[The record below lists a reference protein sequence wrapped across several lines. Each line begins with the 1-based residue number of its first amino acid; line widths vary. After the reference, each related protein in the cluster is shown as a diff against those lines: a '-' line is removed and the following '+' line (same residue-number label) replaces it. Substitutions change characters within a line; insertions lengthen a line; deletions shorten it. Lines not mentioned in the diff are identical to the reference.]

1 MPSTPQP
8 PSSESRATAPAERS
22 FSANGMATRWEIFVE
37 ASLNPDLALRA
48 TTAAFAEM
56 KRLEGFLSHF
66 IPNSEIGQ
74 LNAAGGQFVVAN
86 PDTWDVLKAAEEMC
100 RSTGG
105 AFDPCFA
112 SPREALDAVREGGAF
127 EFDTVHHAI
136 RLRDPRLRV
145 GLGAIGKGY
154 ALDRM
159 GTLLEAEWEIRS
171 AMLHGGGSTV
181 LALDA
186 PKGRG
191 GWPVTLQGAEG
202 KDLVRLSRV
211 AVSASG
217 FDVKGAHI
225 VNPRTGEPAQTYVG
239 TWSRAPSATVA
250 DALSTAFAV
259 MTPEEVERWVAAHPG
274 TGARLVFDR
283 DGRREMLSFGAWPAP
298 QAPAASS
305 VGGGKAT

>member
-1 MPSTPQP
+1 MSNSP
-8 PSSESRATAPAERS
+8 PPPKPTAPAERS
-22 FSANGMATRWEIFVE
+22 FSDNAMATRWEIFVE
-37 ASLNPDLALRA
+37 ASLDPDLALGA
-48 TTAAFAEM
+48 TTAAFNEL
-56 KRLEGFLSHF
+56 KRIEGLLSSF

-74 LNAAGGQFVVAN
+74 LNAAGGQFVVVN
-86 PDTWDVLKAAEEMC
+86 PDTWDVLKSAAEMC

-112 SPREALDAVREGGAF
+112 SPPEALEAVREAGAF
-127 EFDTVHHAI
+127 EFDTTHHAV

-159 GTLLEAEWEIRS
+159 GTLLEAEWDVRS

-186 PKGRG
+186 PQGRG
-191 GWPVTLQGAEG
+191 GWPVTLQGAQG
-202 KDLVRLSRV
+202 KDLVRLVRV
-211 AVSASG
+211 AISASG
-217 FDVKGAHI
+217 FDVKGGHI
-225 VNPRTGEPAQTYVG
+225 ADPRTGKLVQTYVG
-239 TWSRAPSATVA
+239 TWARAPSATVA

-274 TGARLVFDR
+274 TGARLILDR
-283 DGRREMLSFGAWPAP
+283 DGRREMRSFGAWP
-298 QAPAASS
+298 
-305 VGGGKAT
+305 VHATG

>member
-1 MPSTPQP
+1 MPTPPQSP
-8 PSSESRATAPAERS
+8 AARPAKPAERS

-37 ASLNPDLALRA
+37 ASLDPDLALRA
-48 TTAAFAEM
+48 TTAVFAEM
-56 KRLEGFLSHF
+56 TRLEGFLSHF
-66 IPNSEIGQ
+66 VANSEIGQ
-74 LNAAGGQFVVAN
+74 INAAGGQFVVVN

-100 RSTGG
+100 RSTDH

-127 EFDTVHHAI
+127 EFDTVHHVV
-136 RLRDPRLRV
+136 RLRDPRLKV

-191 GWPVTLQGAEG
+191 GWPVTLQSAQGR
-202 KDLVRLSRV
+202 DLVRLSRV
-211 AVSASG
+211 AISASG

-225 VNPRTGEPAQTYVG
+225 VDPRTGKPALTYIG

-259 MTPEEVERWVAAHPG
+259 MSPEEVERWVAGHPG
-274 TGARLVFDR
+274 TGARLVLER
-283 DGRREMLSFGAWPAP
+283 EGRREMLSFGVWPVAETP
-298 QAPAASS
+298 VPPPSGQETPP
-305 VGGGKAT
+305 

>member
-1 MPSTPQP
+1 MA
-8 PSSESRATAPAERS
+8 SETQSGPAKTGAPPAERS
-22 FSANGMATRWEIFVE
+22 FSANGMATRWQIFVE
-37 ASLNPDLALRA
+37 ASLDPDLALGA
-48 TTAAFAEM
+48 TNAAFREM
-56 KRLEGFLSHF
+56 ARLEGFLSHF

-74 LNAAGGQFVVAN
+74 LNAAGGQFVVVN
-86 PDTWDVLKAAEEMC
+86 PDTWDVLKSAAELC

-105 AFDPCFA
+105 AFDPCFS
-112 SPREALDAVREGGAF
+112 SPPEALEAVREAGAI
-127 EFDTVHHAI
+127 EFDTVHHAV
-136 RLRDPRLRV
+136 RLRDPRLRL

-159 GTLLEAEWEIRS
+159 ATLLEAEWDIKS

-186 PKGRG
+186 PKGRA
-191 GWPVTLQGAEG
+191 GWPVNLQGAQG

-211 AVSASG
+211 AISASG

-225 VNPRTGEPAQTYVG
+225 VDPRTGKPVQAYVG
-239 TWSRAPSATVA
+239 TWSRALSATVA

-274 TGARLVFDR
+274 TGARLILDR
-283 DGRREMLSFGAWPAP
+283 DGRREMLSFGVWPAP
-298 QAPAASS
+298 AA
-305 VGGGKAT
+305 K

>member
-1 MPSTPQP
+1 MPTPPQP
-8 PSSESRATAPAERS
+8 NTARPANPAERS

-37 ASLNPDLALRA
+37 ASLDRDLALRA

-56 KRLEGFLSHF
+56 KRLEGFLSHI

-74 LNAAGGQFVVAN
+74 INASGGQFVVVT
-86 PDTWDVLKAAEEMC
+86 PDTWDALKAAEEMC
-100 RSTGG
+100 RSTAG
-105 AFDPCFA
+105 AFDACFA

-127 EFDTVHHAI
+127 EFDTAHHAI

-159 GTLLEAEWEIRS
+159 GTLLEAEWEILS
-171 AMLHGGGSTV
+171 ALLHGGGSTV

-186 PKGRG
+186 PKDRG
-191 GWPVTLQGAEG
+191 GWPVMLQSAQGR
-202 KDLVRLSRV
+202 DLVRLSRV
-211 AVSASG
+211 AISASG

-225 VNPRTGEPAQTYVG
+225 VDPRTGKPAQTYIG

-259 MTPEEVERWVAAHPG
+259 MTPEEVERWVAGHPG
-274 TGARLVFDR
+274 TGARLVLER
-283 DGRREMLSFGAWPAP
+283 DGRREMLSFGAWPAAETP
-298 QAPAASS
+298 SPAPSGK
-305 VGGGKAT
+305 GGVP

>member
-1 MPSTPQP
+1 MTTPAPSQP
-8 PSSESRATAPAERS
+8 SKSPAPAERS
-22 FSANGMATRWEIFVE
+22 FSTNAMATRWEIFVE
-37 ASLNPDLALRA
+37 ASLDPDLALGA
-48 TTAAFAEM
+48 TNAAFNEL
-56 KRLEGFLSHF
+56 KRIEEFLSHF

-74 LNAAGGQFVVAN
+74 LNAAGGQFVVVN
-86 PDTWDVLKAAEEMC
+86 PDTWDALKSAAELC

-105 AFDPCFA
+105 AFDPCFS
-112 SPREALDAVREGGAF
+112 SPPEALAAVRAEGAF
-127 EFDTVHHAI
+127 EFDPTRHAI

-159 GTLLEAEWEIRS
+159 GTLLEAEWDVRR

-186 PKGRG
+186 PEGRA
-191 GWPVTLQGAEG
+191 GWPVTLQGAQG
-202 KDLVRLSRV
+202 KDLVRLERV
-211 AVSASG
+211 AISASG

-225 VNPRTGEPAQTYVG
+225 VDPRTGKPAQAYVG

-259 MTPEEVERWVAAHPG
+259 MTPDEVGRWVAAHPG
-274 TGARLVFDR
+274 TGARLVLDR
-283 DGRREMLSFGAWPAP
+283 DGRREVLVFGAWPAV
-298 QAPAASS
+298 AAR
-305 VGGGKAT
+305 